1 MENAQQ
7 NNLVGQI
14 VRPGVVSGFQNDENA
29 QPGVVYG
36 FRTVGDYGCYS
47 DGLGAMYIFGRTK
60 ARAMVE
66 YENEIEGQLQHEI
79 NMGELIRNHTHHK
92 GLNSPG
98 HVMVWARVPDVHT
111 GWYTLSDVLKG
122 FVIPTVEVSV
132 PVPIITNHLVLG
144 SNFFS
149 VSNVNEEDFGIWI
162 NAHLHSRDVQTM

>member
-66 YENEIEGQLQHEI
+66 YENEIEGQLEAGGPPPEPTAEPQAQLPSLGRLQTRST
-79 NMGELIRNHTHHK
+79 NPVRPRNA
-92 GLNSPG
+92 LAPRSPKCSLETQKRRAPPPCAPSWG
-98 HVMVWARVPDVHT
+98 R
-111 GWYTLSDVLKG
+111 
-122 FVIPTVEVSV
+122 
-132 PVPIITNHLVLG
+132 
-144 SNFFS
+144 
-149 VSNVNEEDFGIWI
+149 
-162 NAHLHSRDVQTM
+162 